1 MGAIP
6 IYGESGRQIGWQT
19 TKDNSGSSGTKQ
31 VYSYSKNKGS
41 TDPTTNGISK
51 VTYKPTTK
59 KTTATTKD
67 GKSYTFDGDN
77 WIDYAKN
84 NGLDAGSLAT
94 AISYPSYVD
103 NKEANRF
110 INEQADRYGVSLNT
124 PTGAYES
131 AISKEYAS
139 KNNSIPDYSS
149 PFASA
154 AAGQTQTSNSLT
166 NGLNNSALTAYGI
179 SAPEYQSFDYSTYYD
194 KAAQSYQDSVEAQRL
209 AAIKALEE
217 AAKTTNQQYDD
228 AAQQAYL
235 ANYFANKATGRQ
247 LKESGIK
254 GGLTESS
261 LLAGNANF
269 ENAYN
274 QNEAAR
280 IAALRENA
288 LQQSQTNAQ
297 YDADINA
304 YLAQLALSE
313 AQAAQNEIA
322 NINSF
327 NYNNY
332 LTALDQLANDRN
344 YELALKELERTQS
357 DTEYDR
363 LMDGIN
369 LAYQLGDVERLKE
382 LGYYTDSVA
391 SEIAAN
397 IAANNASKAKNTASG
412 YNSYSGSSSSDENAN
427 KNSTAKTSS
436 NDGYV
441 TNGVNTVRNGD
452 GELIEVMNV
461 GGRNYSVDAV
471 KAAIKKGT
479 MYITADGTV
488 KLKQ

>member
-1 MGAIP
+1 MAIP

-19 TKDNSGSSGTKQ
+19 SGSKAGSKDFYKTDDNGNK
-31 VYSYSKNKGS
+31 VKNSYSTNPGS
-41 TDPTTNGISK
+41 IKTAQESGLAT

-59 KTTATTKD
+59 QTTATTKD

-77 WIDYAKN
+77 WVDYAKN
-84 NGLDAGSLAT
+84 NGLDVGSLAT

-103 NKEANRF
+103 SKEANRF

-124 PTGAYES
+124 PMGAYES

-154 AAGQTQTSNSLT
+154 TAGQTQVDNDLTS
-166 NGLNNSALTAYGI
+166 GLNNSALAAYGI
-179 SAPEYQSFDYSTYYD
+179 SAPEYQGFDYSGYYD
-194 KAAQSYQDSVEAQRL
+194 KAAQSYQNSVETQRL

-357 DTEYDR
+357 NTEYDR
-363 LMDGIN
+363 LMDEIN

-397 IAANNASKAKNTASG
+397 IAKNNKTANSG
-412 YNSYSGSSSSDENAN
+412 T
-427 KNSTAKTSS
+427 STAKTSS
-436 NDGYV
+436 GTSTAETSGNGGYV
-441 TNGVNTVRNGD
+441 TNSVNTVRNGNGD
-452 GELIEVMNV
+452 LIEVMNV
-461 GGRNYSVDAV
+461 GGRNYSIDAV